1 MIADLVKVAALSH
14 SAFAVEGGGYVILE
28 LLPATAREVGRG
40 DTKGTHIQMPYTLAL
55 FIHVVGV
62 VTLFVALGVEI
73 ITNIARRRSRTTEQ
87 VIAISNIGN
96 INRFLHPI
104 ALLLILLG
112 GVSMAATAHLFSQA
126 WVALALIVTLLMP
139 ILGTT
144 IHAPRNARILK
155 LATANDSR
163 RLSPELRRRIN
174 DPVLSTWNI
183 VAPVLGVWIL
193 YLMTTKPQWAA
204 GLIAFAVALVV
215 GFALSIPLWRGEADP
230 TKSAEAATS
239 PQ

>member
-1 MIADLVKVAALSH
+1 
-14 SAFAVEGGGYVILE
+14 
-28 LLPATAREVGRG
+28 
-40 DTKGTHIQMPYTLAL
+40 MPYTLAL

-87 VIAISNIGN
+87 VIAVSNIGN
-96 INRFLHPI
+96 VNRFLHPI

-112 GVSMAATAHLFSQA
+112 GVSMAATANLFSQA
-126 WVALALIVTLLMP
+126 WVILALIVTLIMP
-139 ILGTT
+139 VLGTAV
-144 IHAPRNARILK
+144 HAPRNTRILK
-155 LATANDSR
+155 LATASVTHDI
-163 RLSPELRRRIN
+163 SPELRGRIH
-174 DPVLSTWNI
+174 DPILSTWNI

-204 GLIAFAVALVV
+204 GLIAFAVALAV
-215 GFALSIPLWRGEADP
+215 GFALSAPLWRG
-230 TKSAEAATS
+230 SAVPAKAAAS